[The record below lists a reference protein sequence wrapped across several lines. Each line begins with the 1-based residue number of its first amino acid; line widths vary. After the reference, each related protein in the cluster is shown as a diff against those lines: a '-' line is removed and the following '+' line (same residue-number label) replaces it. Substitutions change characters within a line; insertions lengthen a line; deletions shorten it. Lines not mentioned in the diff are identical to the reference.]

1 MGKMA
6 DFADEW
12 LEHCGYELGYGYS
25 NIPTVNDCIQI
36 KKAYD
41 MGFPIRKRKSDFKP
55 INELVNEYMAKWS
68 VEVEYDKDGGERI
81 IYYKDDDDEK

>member
-41 MGFPIRKRKSDFKP
+41 M
-55 INELVNEYMAKWS
+55 
-68 VEVEYDKDGGERI
+68 
-81 IYYKDDDDEK
+81 